1 MNESFAGILLPSTA
15 QEISD
20 YCFRDWLSPC
30 ECSTWTW
37 HLHIPQHLSL
47 EWNLRDK
54 VQNQKYGPRYQ
65 NQSQK
70 QLNATFGAD
79 HIHSSMPPAEERWY
93 DIYPGC
99 GQMFHDPTALRNHW
113 SRTHIHEEKF
123 EQWYDTCPDCGQ
135 MFYDP
140 NALQKHWS
148 STHDP
153 FVK

>member
-1 MNESFAGILLPSTA
+1 
-15 QEISD
+15 
-20 YCFRDWLSPC
+20 
-30 ECSTWTW
+30 
-37 HLHIPQHLSL
+37 
-47 EWNLRDK
+47 
-54 VQNQKYGPRYQ
+54 
-65 NQSQK
+65 
-70 QLNATFGAD
+70 
-79 HIHSSMPPAEERWY
+79 MPPAEERWY

-123 EQWYDTCPDCGQ
+123 EQWYDTCRDCGQ